1 MADPTLEN
9 VALEVGFT
17 TEPETIFDPSGKES
31 FVGLA
36 CFLSRSPANRWKD
49 LIQPKDKWLAWFGYI
64 HRH

>member
-9 VALEVGFT
+9 VALEVGFI

-36 CFLSRSPANRWKD
+36 CFLPVLLLTGGKT
-49 LIQPKDKWLAWFGYI
+49 
-64 HRH
+64 